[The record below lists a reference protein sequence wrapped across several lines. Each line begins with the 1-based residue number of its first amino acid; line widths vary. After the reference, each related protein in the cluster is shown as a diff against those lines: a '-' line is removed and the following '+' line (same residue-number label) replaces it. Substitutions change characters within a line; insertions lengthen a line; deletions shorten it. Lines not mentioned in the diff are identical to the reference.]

1 MDYFFDVESV
11 PEAFPAL
18 VVRVVFHKAGTLG
31 MAFALVVEPLP
42 GAAEF
47 MGDLLCGDVVI
58 RRWRCRWGRGRGGVC
73 GTEDAGCAND
83 GEPVPEFFRDEVCQ
97 GVEFFR
103 SHGLKG
109 VNTFWLKKLFFLSEA
124 FFFRC

>member
-18 VVRVVFHKAGTLG
+18 VIGVVFDEAGTLG
-31 MAFALVVEPLP
+31 MAFAYGVEPLS

-47 MGDLLCGDVVI
+47 KGDLLCGDVVI
-58 RRWRCRWGRGRGGVC
+58 RRWRCRWGRGRGGVW
-73 GTEDAGCAND
+73 GTEDAGRAND
-83 GEPVPEFFRDEVCQ
+83 GESVPEFFRDKVCQ

-103 SHGLKG
+103 GHGLKG
-109 VNTFWLKKLFFLSEA
+109 VNTF
-124 FFFRC
+124 